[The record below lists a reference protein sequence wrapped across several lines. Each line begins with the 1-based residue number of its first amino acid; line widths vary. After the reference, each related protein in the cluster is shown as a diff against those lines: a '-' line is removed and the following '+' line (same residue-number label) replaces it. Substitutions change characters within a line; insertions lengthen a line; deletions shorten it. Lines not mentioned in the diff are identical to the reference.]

1 MKRARPSSETRLAA
15 GSDPVTHPGGVRQTR
30 LPGGLR
36 VVTDAMDTI
45 ETLAV
50 GVWADVGARHEPAD
64 INGVSHMLEHM
75 AFKGTRR
82 RSALDIAVE
91 MEDVGGHMNAYTSRE
106 HTAFYARM
114 LREDLPL
121 AVDLLADILQH
132 SVYDPEEL
140 SREKSV
146 VVQEI
151 CQSIDTPDDIVFD
164 HFQATAYGDQP
175 LGRPVLGTVDSVRG
189 LDRETVGGFQH
200 THYSPDRLVIAA
212 AGRVDH
218 DALVDLALD
227 HFNALNARPP
237 ALGQPARYT
246 GGEFREARDVE
257 QVHVVLGFD
266 GVSYEDPDYYASIL
280 LAMLL
285 GGGMSSR
292 LFQEVR
298 EKRGL
303 AYTVNAYA
311 SSYVDG
317 GLFTLYAG
325 TGPDDAGD
333 LTPVLCDEINKVRR
347 RVDAE
352 EVTRARAQL
361 RAGLLMGQ
369 ESASG
374 RCEQLARQM
383 LVYGRPVPMA
393 EVLAELEAVDPAAI
407 TRVAERI
414 FSTPPT
420 LASLGDIAGV
430 EPLERLAARV

>member
-1 MKRARPSSETRLAA
+1 MSRPRPDVKPTQVPLADD
-15 GSDPVTHPGGVRQTR
+15 GSATGVRQTR

-36 VVTDAMDTI
+36 VVSDPMTSV
-45 ETLAV
+45 ETVAI
-50 GVWADVGARHEPAD
+50 GVWADVGARHEPAA

-75 AFKGTRR
+75 AFKGTER

-91 MEDVGGHMNAYTSRE
+91 MEDVGGQMNAYTSRE
-106 HTAFYARM
+106 HTAFFARM
-114 LREDLPL
+114 LHEDVPL

-132 SVYDPEEL
+132 SVFDDEEL
-140 SREKSV
+140 EREKSV

-164 HFQATAYGDQP
+164 HFQQTAYGDQP
-175 LGRPVLGTVDSVRG
+175 LGRPVLGTVDSVG
-189 LDRETVGGFQH
+189 ALDRDIVGGFQR
-200 THYSPDRLVIAA
+200 THYSPERLVISA

-218 DALVDLALD
+218 DALVDLAID
-227 HFNALNARPP
+227 HFTALNPRPP

-246 GGEFREARDVE
+246 GGEFREARAVE

-266 GVSYEDPDYYASIL
+266 GVAYDDPDYYASIV
-280 LAMLL
+280 LATLL

-303 AYTVNAYA
+303 AYTVSSYA

-325 TGPDDAGD
+325 TGPNDAGA

-347 RVDAE
+347 RVSGDE
-352 EVTRARAQL
+352 IDRARAQL

-374 RCEQLARQM
+374 RCEQLARQI

-393 EVLAELEAVDPAAI
+393 EVLAELEAVDERAVLRAA
-407 TRVAERI
+407 ARI
-414 FSTPPT
+414 FATPPT
-420 LASLGDIAGV
+420 LASLGEIAGV
-430 EPLERLAARV
+430 EPLERLAARL

>member
-1 MKRARPSSETRLAA
+1 MKRVRQPAEAETGPRGGDA
-15 GSDPVTHPGGVRQTR
+15 GGASGVRVTR

-36 VVTDAMDTI
+36 VLTDPMDTV
-45 ETLAV
+45 ETIAV
-50 GVWADVGARHEPAD
+50 GVWADVGARHEPTE

-75 AFKGTRR
+75 AFKGTER

-132 SVYDPEEL
+132 SVFDAEEL
-140 SREKSV
+140 AREKSV

-175 LGRPVLGTVDSVRG
+175 LGRPVLGTVESVRA
-189 LDRETVGGFQH
+189 LDSGIVGGFQR
-200 THYSPDRLVIAA
+200 THYSPERLIIAA
-212 AGRVDH
+212 AGRIDH

-227 HFNALNARPP
+227 HFTALNPQPP

-266 GVSYEDPDYYASIL
+266 GVSYEDPDYYASVL

-303 AYTVNAYA
+303 AYTISAYA

-325 TGPDDAGD
+325 TGPDDAAA

-347 RVDAE
+347 RVDATE
-352 EVTRARAQL
+352 IMRARAQL

-369 ESASG
+369 ESAGG

-383 LVYGRPVPMA
+383 LVYGRPVPME
-393 EVLAELEAVDPAAI
+393 EVLSELEAVDVRDILRA
-407 TRVAERI
+407 AERV

-420 LASLGDIAGV
+420 LTALGDIGGV
-430 EPLERLAARV
+430 ESLDRLAARL

>member
-1 MKRARPSSETRLAA
+1 MKRVSQPAEAETGACSGEA
-15 GSDPVTHPGGVRQTR
+15 GGASGVRVTR

-36 VVTDAMDTI
+36 VLTDPMDTV
-45 ETLAV
+45 ETIAV
-50 GVWADVGARHEPAD
+50 GVWADVGARHEPAE

-75 AFKGTRR
+75 AFKGTER

-132 SVYDPEEL
+132 SVFDAEEL
-140 SREKSV
+140 AREKSV

-175 LGRPVLGTVDSVRG
+175 LGRPVLGTVESVRA
-189 LDRETVGGFQH
+189 LDPGIVGGFQR
-200 THYSPDRLVIAA
+200 THYSPDRLIIAG
-212 AGRVDH
+212 AGRIDH

-227 HFNALNARPP
+227 HFTALNPQPP

-266 GVSYEDPDYYASIL
+266 GVSYEDPDYYASVL

-303 AYTVNAYA
+303 AYTVSAYA

-325 TGPDDAGD
+325 TGPDDAAA

-347 RVDAE
+347 RVDAT
-352 EVTRARAQL
+352 EVIRARAQL

-369 ESASG
+369 ESAGG

-383 LVYGRPVPMA
+383 LVYGRPVPME
-393 EVLAELEAVDPAAI
+393 EVLSELDAVDARDIVRA
-407 TRVAERI
+407 AERV

-420 LASLGDIAGV
+420 LTALGDIGGV
-430 EPLERLAARV
+430 ESLDRLAARL